1 MDQNRQVSDDHARGH
16 RWGKI
21 DYPGALQTGPMG
33 ISCRI
38 NAEGEIVGGY
48 PGTDLKIHGF
58 LLDASGFSSIDFP
71 NTNLTSPGQLTH
83 EETSLASIGK
93 FRRRAVLSI
102 TGF

>member
-16 RWGKI
+16 RRGKI
-21 DYPGALQTGPMG
+21 DYPGA
-33 ISCRI
+33 CRI

-48 PGTDLKIHGF
+48 QGTDLKIHGF

-93 FRRRAVLSI
+93 FRQRAVSSI